1 MRSLN
6 SYIILLFL
14 SFSTPPLFSQIIL
27 QGRVLDM
34 HTNDGLASAT
44 VVVSSSKEGVITNTS
59 GAFSLNCLSCAL
71 QDSLTV
77 SYIGFETKTLAIRN
91 FISSSKRIFL
101 EKTSYQIMEV
111 SLESDFD
118 IYKKLFSL
126 IQKKRKE
133 NTSYE
138 SKAFFTLTT
147 LQNDTVNIESVEGL
161 YNASISA
168 SSVVEDMRFK
178 TGRFSQNEQIKF
190 FSLNSTDIISKFDF
204 FSKRKKRRLPIWPG
218 NLTIT
223 KLKKD
228 YNLNIESCVN
238 CAIEFRKI
246 SFSPVELNSDNF
258 SGSIVYDYQTDAILA
273 FDLSSNSRN
282 SFFQSIDANHELGNE
297 HIQIGVNY
305 DQFNGLV
312 KTIEF
317 DYSIEYKMSDWM
329 HINTNSTFFFYDTNA
344 PFSEAYF
351 SNAIDFKNDYE
362 RIYTHE
368 STKDFWLTHY
378 KLPYVEFE
386 HENRIVVDNS
396 TSSILDRLE
405 SFDFPYISWSKEEKI
420 KLTDL
425 NFQYYDFSITNQDL
439 KHLNN
444 KNLRSD
450 MYNLSFTYYL
460 DAYQKKD
467 STIFLTKTLFNS
479 SKSYYFLETNFNTE
493 LLINIIF
500 SSYQS
505 GLLQLKRALL
515 EVNDFKLA
523 KELTLKTQGEADKRM
538 NLIIRQT
545 EHGLNTQ
552 ELVKW
557 NEVLKE
563 AVGVDNIKDVIVYPF
578 GSNSQPY
585 FNKTLSKN
593 INYYNIGTAYLLME
607 NYEMAIL
614 YLTYS
619 LKFQSEYKNDSY
631 YNRALSFIK
640 LGEYEKA
647 CLDLNQIVSFDKVE
661 ELILE
666 YCYK

>member
-101 EKTSYQIMEV
+101 EKISYQIMEV

-386 HENRIVVDNS
+386 NENRIVVDNS

-425 NFQYYDFSITNQDL
+425 NFISTDFGIINKEL
-439 KHLNN
+439 LNANN

-515 EVNDFKLA
+515 EVNDFKIA

-563 AVGVDNIKDVIVYPF
+563 AVGVDNIKDMF
-578 GSNSQPY
+578 GYSFFLNSQPY
-585 FNKTLSKN
+585 FNKTLSKS

-619 LKFQSEYKNDSY
+619 LGFQTRFENDSY

-647 CLDLNQIVSFDKVE
+647 CLDLNQIVALDKVE

>member
-77 SYIGFETKTLAIRN
+77 SHIGFETKTLAIRN

-425 NFQYYDFSITNQDL
+425 NFISTDFGIINKEL
-439 KHLNN
+439 LNANN

-515 EVNDFKLA
+515 EVNDFELA

-563 AVGVDNIKDVIVYPF
+563 AVGVDNIKDMF
-578 GSNSQPY
+578 GYSFFLNSQPY
-585 FNKTLSKN
+585 FNKTLSKS

-619 LKFQSEYKNDSY
+619 LGFQTRFENDSY

-647 CLDLNQIVSFDKVE
+647 CLDLNQIVALDKVE

>member
-77 SYIGFETKTLAIRN
+77 SHIGFETKTLAIRN

-101 EKTSYQIMEV
+101 EKISYQIMEV

-425 NFQYYDFSITNQDL
+425 NFISTDFGIINKEL
-439 KHLNN
+439 LNANN

-515 EVNDFKLA
+515 EVNDFELA

-563 AVGVDNIKDVIVYPF
+563 AVGVDNIKDMF
-578 GSNSQPY
+578 GYSFFLNSQPY
-585 FNKTLSKN
+585 FNKTLSKS

-619 LKFQSEYKNDSY
+619 LGFQTRFENDSY

-647 CLDLNQIVSFDKVE
+647 CLDLNQIVALDKVE

>member
-77 SYIGFETKTLAIRN
+77 SHIGFETKTLAIRN

-101 EKTSYQIMEV
+101 EKISYQIMEV

-515 EVNDFKLA
+515 EVNDFELA

-563 AVGVDNIKDVIVYPF
+563 AVGADNLKDVIVYPF

-585 FNKTLSKN
+585 SNKTLSKN

-619 LKFQSEYKNDSY
+619 LGFQTRFENDSY

-647 CLDLNQIVSFDKVE
+647 CLDLNQIVALDKVE

>member
-77 SYIGFETKTLAIRN
+77 SHIGFETKTLAIRN

-101 EKTSYQIMEV
+101 EKISYQIMEV

-515 EVNDFKLA
+515 EVNDFELA

-563 AVGVDNIKDVIVYPF
+563 AVGVDNIKDMF
-578 GSNSQPY
+578 GYSFFLNSQPY
-585 FNKTLSKN
+585 FNKTLSKS

-619 LKFQSEYKNDSY
+619 LGFQTRFENDSY

-647 CLDLNQIVSFDKVE
+647 CLDLNQIVALDKVE

>member
-77 SYIGFETKTLAIRN
+77 SHIGFETKTLAIRN

-425 NFQYYDFSITNQDL
+425 NFISTDFGIINKEL
-439 KHLNN
+439 LNANN

-515 EVNDFKLA
+515 EVNDFELA

-563 AVGVDNIKDVIVYPF
+563 AVGADNLKDVIVYPF

-585 FNKTLSKN
+585 SNKTLSKN

-619 LKFQSEYKNDSY
+619 LGFQTRFENDSY

-647 CLDLNQIVSFDKVE
+647 CLDLNQIVALDKVE

>member
-1 MRSLN
+1 MRSLK
-6 SYIILLFL
+6 SYLILLL
-14 SFSTPPLFSQIIL
+14 VSFAALPLFSQISL
-27 QGRVLDM
+27 QGHVLQM
-34 HTNDGLASAT
+34 QTNQGLASAT
-44 VVVSSSKEGVITNTS
+44 VVVSSTREGVITNTS

-71 QDSLTV
+71 EDSLTV
-77 SYIGFETKTLAIRN
+77 SHIGFETKTLAIRD

-118 IYKKLFSL
+118 IYKKLYSL

-133 NTSYE
+133 NTSYK
-138 SKAFFTLTT
+138 SKAFFTLAT
-147 LQNDTVNIESVEGL
+147 LQNDTVNIESIEGL
-161 YNASISA
+161 YNATISA

-204 FSKRKKRRLPIWPG
+204 FSKRKKGRLPIWPG
-218 NLTIT
+218 NLTMT

-228 YNLNIESCVN
+228 YNLNIESCIN

-246 SFSPVELNSDNF
+246 SFSPVAQNSDNF
-258 SGSIVYDYQTDAILA
+258 SGSIVYDYQTDAVLS

-282 SFFQSIDANHELGNE
+282 SFFQSIDPNHELGNE

-305 DQFNGLV
+305 DKLNGLV

-317 DYSIEYKMSDWM
+317 DYSIEYKMSDWIR
-329 HINTNSTFFFYDTNA
+329 INTNSTIFFYDTDA

-368 STKDFWLTHY
+368 STKDFWLTNY
-378 KLPYVEFE
+378 KLPYEEFE
-386 HENRIVVDNS
+386 HKNRIVVDNS

-405 SFDFPYISWSKEEKI
+405 SFDFSYISWSKEEKI

-439 KHLNN
+439 INLNN
-444 KNLRSD
+444 KTLRSD

-460 DAYQKKD
+460 DVYQKKD
-467 STIFLTKTLFNS
+467 STIFLTKTLFNT

-505 GLLQLKRALL
+505 GLNQLKKDLL
-515 EVNDFKLA
+515 EVNDFELA
-523 KELTLKTQGEADKRM
+523 KELTLKIQGEADKRM
-538 NLIIRQT
+538 SLILRQT

-557 NEVLKE
+557 NEDLKE
-563 AVGVDNIKDVIVYPF
+563 EVGVDNIKDIF
-578 GSNSQPY
+578 GYSFFLNSQSY
-585 FNKTLSKN
+585 SNKTLSKS

-607 NYEMAIL
+607 NYEMAIF

-619 LKFQSEYKNDSY
+619 LGFQTRFENDSY

-640 LGEYEKA
+640 LREYEKA
-647 CLDLNQIVSFDKVE
+647 CLDLSQIIGLDNVE
-661 ELILE
+661 ELILQHCR
-666 YCYK
+666 Y